1 MKSSLKNFYF
11 RMLVRVLKENKVYND
26 KKSKEFLKEII
37 YIIDN
42 KIDNEPPHLFF
53 SGRYSNLDL
62 KDKYIEYIIDKYV
75 SDLCEGLECHLNKKL
90 TKLDF
95 LYLKEN
101 IKACKLYWSIRSK
114 YKVKESDVYKI
125 ICKYCFENDSE
136 KFICKSF
143 KRN

>member
-37 YIIDN
+37 YIIEN
-42 KIDNEPPHLFF
+42 KIENEPPHLFF
-53 SGRYSNLDL
+53 SGRYGNFHL
-62 KDKYIEYIIDKYV
+62 KDVYIEYIIDKYV
-75 SDLCEGLECHLNKKL
+75 SDLCEGLEYHLNEKL

-95 LYLKEN
+95 IYLKEN
-101 IKACKLYWSIRSK
+101 IKACKLYWSIRSR
-114 YKVKESDVYKI
+114 YKI
-125 ICKYCFENDSE
+125 KEDDIHKIINKYCYDNDSE

>member
-1 MKSSLKNFYF
+1 MKSSLNNFYF
-11 RMLVRVLKENKVYND
+11 RMLVRVLKDNKVYND
-26 KKSKEFLKEII
+26 TKSKKFLNEII

-42 KIDNEPPHLFF
+42 KIDNKPPHLFF
-53 SGRYSNLDL
+53 SGRYGHFHIRDM
-62 KDKYIEYIIDKYV
+62 YIEYIIDKYV
-75 SDLCEGLECHLNKKL
+75 SDICEGLEYHLNKKL

-101 IKACKLYWSIRSK
+101 IKACNLYWSIRSK
-114 YKVKESDVYKI
+114 YKIKENDIHKI
-125 ICKYCFENDSE
+125 INKYCYDNDSE